1 MSQITKIVEAAAED
15 EVPLAILLKR
25 IKVVASRISAP
36 EVGSWADLEL
46 TGYYDVAELPKY
58 RASKLLPVYG
68 NWSGFA
74 GRSISN
80 ALVSSNRLPEAF
92 RKAHF
97 HQALRQ
103 PVSELEKLAKGDTD
117 PGLDWDPSSVAAY
130 EQFLETGVGGSGFE
144 MMNLMSART
153 VYPRTYLMGTLDA
166 IRNAVLD
173 LALGL
178 ESVGGNVG
186 EPNGPTVAD
195 ESLSNAVS
203 NFTINIYG
211 DGANVAAG
219 SDINQKNSVIK
230 NDPESL
236 LAASRELGISDAEL
250 ETLRQA
256 VTAEPGQAG
265 PQTKNFIDRLKNGA
279 VTMTTGVASGM
290 IATQFMTLLSAYYGG

>member
-15 EVPLAILLKR
+15 EVSLSTLLKR

-36 EVGSWADLEL
+36 GVGAWADLEL
-46 TGYYDVAELPKY
+46 TGYSDEADLPKY
-58 RASKLLPVYG
+58 RASRLLPVYG
-68 NWSGFA
+68 DWRGYA

-80 ALVSSNRLPEAF
+80 APLSSRGLPDDF
-92 RKAHF
+92 RKALF
-97 HQALRQ
+97 YGALRQ
-103 PVSELEKLAKGDTD
+103 PVSELESLAESDKN
-117 PGLDWDPSSVAAY
+117 PSLDWDPSAVAAY
-130 EQFLETGVGGSGFE
+130 EKFLESGVGGSGFE

-153 VYPRTYLMGTLDA
+153 VLPRTHLTGTLDA

-195 ESLSNAVS
+195 EALSNAVS

-211 DGANVAAG
+211 DGASVAAG
-219 SDINQKNSVIK
+219 SHIKQKNSVVK

-236 LAASRELGISDAEL
+236 LAASRELGISEAEL

-256 VTAEPGQAG
+256 VTSELGQAG
-265 PQTKNFIDRLKNGA
+265 PKTKRFIDRLKSGA
-279 VTMTTGVASGM
+279 VTMTSGVTSGM